1 MTTTHELTRN
11 IWFDENQGTV
21 LICIDR
27 VTVSIYLEEF
37 LSLISELEQAQVQLE
52 SRDDIKRGIT
62 EEDGIDTPVL
72 LFIPDAEYN

>member
-1 MTTTHELTRN
+1 MTTHELTRN

-37 LSLISELEQAQVQLE
+37 LSLIHELEKAQVQLE
-52 SRDDIKRGIT
+52 SRDDITRGT
-62 EEDGIDTPVL
+62 TKEAGVDMPVL
-72 LFIPDAEYN
+72 LFTPDIEYN